1 MGIFDDL
8 SKAIGQSGDKAFL
21 AVLIQAFGLTILLLV
36 GVSAGLLWTLG
47 LFMPQSVV
55 LPWFGEVGL
64 TLALTLASLPLL
76 LVMSIVL
83 MFPVAAVFIGLFTDR
98 IADAVEVRHYPH
110 RLDQRRIPIHESL
123 WAGIRLALLMLL
135 VNGAALLVYV
145 IAAPLAPVTFWLV
158 NGFLLGRE
166 YAQQV
171 AIRHI
176 PVKDA
181 RNFRRAN
188 RGQIW
193 MLGAVL
199 AVPLSIPLINLLIP
213 IIGVAA
219 YTHLFHRLDRA
230 RTR

>member
-1 MGIFDDL
+1 M
-8 SKAIGQSGDKAFL
+8 
-21 AVLIQAFGLTILLLV
+21 V
-36 GVSAGLLWTLG
+36 LG
-47 LFMPQSVV
+47 L
-55 LPWFGEVGL
+55 
-64 TLALTLASLPLL
+64 
-76 LVMSIVL
+76 
-83 MFPVAAVFIGLFTDR
+83 
-98 IADAVEVRHYPH
+98 
-110 RLDQRRIPIHESL
+110 IPILEH
-123 WAGIRLALLMLL
+123 WNVG
-135 VNGAALLVYV
+135 YC
-145 IAAPLAPVTFWLV
+145 PLISGYFVTFWLV

-219 YTHLFHRLDRA
+219 YTHLFHRLDKA